1 MVCDKVVCERWCE
14 NQHRAPPG
22 GSVYCTFPGKLV
34 CHTKASRGPAAA
46 TRAAAPQGSSV
57 YCACHTKASCG
68 PAAATRAAAP
78 PGGSVYRACTASRGP
93 AYCALPHDSQPRAS
107 TPPATRQPAAG
118 QRRPRARKL
127 CILRLPHDS
136 QPRASGDHVR
146 SSSSR
151 KSVYCG
157 CHTTASHHASS
168 SSSRQ
173 PCCCIVVA
181 VVAFLWLCPVNPLH
195 DAVMMMISKS
205 S

>member
-57 YCACHTKASCG
+57 YCACHTKASRG

-78 PGGSVYRACTASRGP
+78 PGGSVYRACHSQPRASVLRPATRQPAAGLHSACHTTASRGP
-93 AYCALPHDSQPRAS
+93 AAATRQEALY

-118 QRRPRARKL
+118 QRRPRAQQL
-127 CILRLPHDS
+127 LQEICVLRLPHDS
-136 QPRASGDHVR
+136 QPPRKQQLLKAALLLYSGC
-146 SSSSR
+146 
-151 KSVYCG
+151 CG
-157 CHTTASHHASS
+157 CIFVALSC
-168 SSSRQ
+168 Q
-173 PCCCIVVA
+173 PA
-181 VVAFLWLCPVNPLH
+181 A
-195 DAVMMMISKS
+195 
-205 S
+205 